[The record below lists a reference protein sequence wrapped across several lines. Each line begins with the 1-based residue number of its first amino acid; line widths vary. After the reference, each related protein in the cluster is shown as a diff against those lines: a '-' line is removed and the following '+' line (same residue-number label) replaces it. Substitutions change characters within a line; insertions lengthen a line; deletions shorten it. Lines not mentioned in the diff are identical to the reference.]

1 MCVYKVQINK
11 ILKTRL
17 KFCTME
23 PNKNLSKQTIP
34 DLDVDINI
42 EKAELEQDISEPKII
57 DQM

>member
-1 MCVYKVQINK
+1 
-11 ILKTRL
+11 
-17 KFCTME
+17 ME